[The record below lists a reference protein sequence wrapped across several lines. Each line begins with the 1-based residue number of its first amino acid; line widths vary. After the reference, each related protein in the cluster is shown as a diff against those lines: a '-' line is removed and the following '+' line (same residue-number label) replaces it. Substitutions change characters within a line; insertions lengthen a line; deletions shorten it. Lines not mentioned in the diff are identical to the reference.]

1 MRREGR
7 VVAVAGIDG
16 SGKSSVIR
24 RFAELYPEARGGM
37 LALTCPTYHETP
49 NAPFARLSERLQ
61 RFSRVSDALR
71 SFELKGAAMYLQMT
85 LHGPVERCLLDGFR
99 PALLL
104 TEHHSLIATLAY
116 GALYTMVIRTRADA
130 ALEAPLREKLDAG
143 APGSYDEIV
152 HWAALHAERIG
163 ATASVFELGLAM
175 AMVLQ
180 QPRAEV
186 IVELTRR
193 YGTGLPDVVLLL
205 DLPAQIAVE
214 RLRGRGDAQGELH
227 EQAPMLEQ
235 LRRQYLDVAEY
246 LRREH
251 PEVQTVVIDATS
263 AGGVDEVL
271 RDVMQRIGVDANGGH
286 R

>member
-1 MRREGR
+1 
-7 VVAVAGIDG
+7 
-16 SGKSSVIR
+16 
-24 RFAELYPEARGGM
+24 M

-85 LHGPVERCLLDGFR
+85 LHGPVERCLLDAYR

-116 GALYTMVIRTRADA
+116 GALYTTLIRKHADA
-130 ALEAPLREKLDAG
+130 SLEAPLREQLDAV

-163 ATASVFELGLAM
+163 TPASVFELGLAM
-175 AMVLQ
+175 AAVLQ
-180 QPRAEV
+180 RPRAEV

-193 YGTGLPDVVLLL
+193 YGTGLPDVRAAARSAGA
-205 DLPAQIAVE
+205 D
-214 RLRGRGDAQGELH
+214 RGRTPA
-227 EQAPMLEQ
+227 
-235 LRRQYLDVAEY
+235 RRGAMPKASCTSRRRCSSSCAALYLDVAEY

-251 PEVQTVVIDATS
+251 PEVAD
-263 AGGVDEVL
+263 G
-271 RDVMQRIGVDANGGH
+271 RD
-286 R
+286 